1 MPTSLSPFP
10 AGGALLLLLG
20 APIPRTSVME
30 VFSSK
35 KLLRSATDSA
45 AVARSSPE
53 DTDWLRPRLELV
65 VVVGHPCCCFFAEP
79 ALALAFCGREEQ
91 ELQLNT

>member
-65 VVVGHPCCCFFAEP
+65 VVGHPCCFFADP
-79 ALALAFCGREEQ
+79 ALALAFCGREGE
-91 ELQLNT
+91 EFP